1 MKREKGVLH
10 GFFPSPEPGSAHGR
24 IGLDSIWLGKIQFSN
39 IIFGSDQVFWILGK
53 KNLAPSLA
61 IHWSCIGF
69 FGRSNQIHRI
79 GRSIIVSTS
88 WMVDGFWWDIIFQEV
103 FFIRREGLRCRPHQ
117 PNMKD

>member
-10 GFFPSPEPGSAHGR
+10 GIDLIICGVGSKVTCGFFPSSEPGSAHGR

-53 KNLAPSLA
+53 KKLALSLA

-69 FGRSNQIHRI
+69 FLADQIRFI
-79 GRSIIVSTS
+79 GS
-88 WMVDGFWWDIIFQEV
+88 G
-103 FFIRREGLRCRPHQ
+103 GP
-117 PNMKD
+117 